1 MCKYELPIYVKAFE
15 SDRITDRQ
23 TRPKLYTFAGGQ
35 KLGERWVSFP
45 SQCIEQ
51 SITLS
56 SHVVHFRHVA
66 PLRNQNASKATR
78 VESRCQISH
87 FLTP

>member
-56 SHVVHFRHVA
+56 SHVYISDMLLHFETKMPQRR
-66 PLRNQNASKATR
+66 LGSK
-78 VESRCQISH
+78 VDS
-87 FLTP
+87 